1 MDALSFYVA
10 SFCFL
15 QLLNPE
21 FIKKKARGLY
31 LSRRDRKLWR
41 IKELWVCF
49 VSVCVGGLGFVVLQR
64 PLRISD
70 WNSPPSARKFTH
82 FPVKKPITL
91 AYITHLPFSPPP
103 LRPQPH
109 PGSSRERRRGG
120 RQGVVKD
127 KHVYT
132 ITLRGSCRHPYHQQR
147 TKSTKE
153 WGKFFIF
160 FWSHDKGFK
169 NLTTRETKEES
180 RKVLVE
186 EVKFEGTL
194 WNCNFCHINKKNKK
208 CTHHCQWK
216 SIYLIQAEMFTDAVM
231 F

>member
-1 MDALSFYVA
+1 MDARSFYVA

-15 QLLNPE
+15 QLLNPK

-49 VSVCVGGLGFVVLQR
+49 VSVCVWGGVGVCSTTKTTKN
-64 PLRISD
+64 LRLKLASISTQVHTLPRKKTH
-70 WNSPPSARKFTH
+70 NSCLHNPPAF
-82 FPVKKPITL
+82 L
-91 AYITHLPFSPPP
+91 PPP

-120 RQGVVKD
+120 RRGVVKD

-153 WGKFFIF
+153 
-160 FWSHDKGFK
+160 
-169 NLTTRETKEES
+169 
-180 RKVLVE
+180 
-186 EVKFEGTL
+186 
-194 WNCNFCHINKKNKK
+194 
-208 CTHHCQWK
+208 
-216 SIYLIQAEMFTDAVM
+216 
-231 F
+231 

>member
-1 MDALSFYVA
+1 M
-10 SFCFL
+10 
-15 QLLNPE
+15 
-21 FIKKKARGLY
+21 
-31 LSRRDRKLWR
+31 
-41 IKELWVCF
+41 F
-49 VSVCVGGLGFVVLQR
+49 VSVCVWGGVGVCSTTKTTKN
-64 PLRISD
+64 LRLKLASISTQVHTLPRKKTH
-70 WNSPPSARKFTH
+70 NSCLHNPPAF
-82 FPVKKPITL
+82 L
-91 AYITHLPFSPPP
+91 PPP

-194 WNCNFCHINKKNKK
+194 WNCNFCHINEKKQKVYAPLPMKINLPDSGRNVHRCGNVLKF
-208 CTHHCQWK
+208 HIW
-216 SIYLIQAEMFTDAVM
+216 
-231 F
+231 